1 MGIVEATV
9 TNKGKKGLIRRFAP
23 YFKKYLWILI
33 FDLFCAALTTVCELA
48 LPIIVQQIT
57 DRGINDLASLTL
69 SYILRIGGL
78 YIFLK
83 LVDVGATFFM
93 ASIGHIMGT
102 KIETDMRRDMFAHL
116 QKLSFSY
123 FDNTKI
129 GQLMSR
135 ITTDL
140 FDITEFAHHCPEEFF
155 IAGIKIIGAFVI
167 LCTMSVPLTLIIF
180 AVLPFMLA
188 AAMFFNKRM
197 QAQFRSQ
204 RQQLG
209 EINAQVE
216 DSLLGVRVVKSF
228 ANEPLEEKKF
238 EEGNQRFYKIK
249 RLRYMYMGGFEASN
263 KFFDGL
269 MYIVVVIAGAVFM
282 MNGAIDPSQLVAYL
296 LYITTLIN
304 SIHRIV
310 QFTEQFQSG
319 MSGVERF
326 FQVMDA
332 PIEISDAP
340 DAKDI
345 GIVKGDVTF
354 DHVSFKYND
363 DGTEV
368 LSDIDLDV
376 KAGENIALVGPSG
389 GGKTTLCNLIPRFYD
404 TTAGT
409 IRIDGKDIRT
419 VTLKSL
425 RDRIGFVQQDVY
437 LFSGSVFENIQYGK
451 PGASKEEVIA
461 ASKMAGAHEFIEG
474 LSTGYD
480 TDVGERGVQL
490 SGGLIT
496 RSDAAYAY
504 LAQYENTLPIWGVQ
518 REKELD
524 EFLSYNDNPPVMTDE
539 LAAFIEKEHESL
551 AGDFC
556 RGCGYCMPCPA
567 GIEINQCARM
577 SLMLRR
583 APSAAWLTP
592 EWQAKMELIENCKHC
607 GQCVK
612 KCPYTLNTPELL
624 RKNLEDYRTFLK

>member
-57 DRGINDLASLTL
+57 NRGINDLASLTL

-238 EEGNQRFYKIK
+238 EEGNQRFYNIK

-269 MYIVVVIAGAVFM
+269 MYIVVVIAGAIFM

-345 GIVKGDVTF
+345 GVVKGDVTF

-368 LSDIDLDV
+368 VVHPGDIC
-376 KAGENIALVGPSG
+376 ATGYGESHGLENRTDEPVELIAL
-389 GGKTTLCNLIPRFYD
+389 
-404 TTAGT
+404 
-409 IRIDGKDIRT
+409 
-419 VTLKSL
+419 
-425 RDRIGFVQQDVY
+425 
-437 LFSGSVFENIQYGK
+437 
-451 PGASKEEVIA
+451 IA
-461 ASKMAGAHEFIEG
+461 
-474 LSTGYD
+474 
-480 TDVGERGVQL
+480 
-490 SGGLIT
+490 
-496 RSDAAYAY
+496 
-504 LAQYENTLPIWGVQ
+504 
-518 REKELD
+518 
-524 EFLSYNDNPPVMTDE
+524 
-539 LAAFIEKEHESL
+539 
-551 AGDFC
+551 
-556 RGCGYCMPCPA
+556 
-567 GIEINQCARM
+567 
-577 SLMLRR
+577 
-583 APSAAWLTP
+583 
-592 EWQAKMELIENCKHC
+592 ME
-607 GQCVK
+607 
-612 KCPYTLNTPELL
+612 
-624 RKNLEDYRTFLK
+624 